1 MPLEYAFI
9 TAKDTL
15 KFVADTSSINI
26 RFWEPLIS
34 FLAIEEPP
42 AGDIKI
48 LSLSVLGEAMLD
60 DGIVDVLL
68 QQTMMLDVMYNLI
81 KINRE
86 NSKLLCESY
95 FNLGEIAAG
104 TESQVATLFSHT
116 NLINQ
121 MVDNLKDGPL
131 KVQTEIIWVF
141 AGAIVKYPTV
151 ANLNLILDYGVL
163 SPVCDLFILTA
174 YRR

>member
-1 MPLEYAFI
+1 MPSEYAFQA
-9 TAKDTL
+9 AKDTL

-68 QQTMMLDVMYNLI
+68 QQTMMLDVIFNLI

-86 NSKLLCESY
+86 NSRLLCESY

-104 TESQVATLFSHT
+104 AESQVATLSHKSHKPNGRQLERRPTEGT
-116 NLINQ
+116 NGNHLGICWCHCQ
-121 MVDNLKDGPL
+121 IPHSGKFEPDFGL
-131 KVQTEIIWVF
+131 WC
-141 AGAIVKYPTV
+141 
-151 ANLNLILDYGVL
+151 
-163 SPVCDLFILTA
+163 S
-174 YRR
+174 